1 MNGQYGEYF
10 PSIGSITSSNGN
22 GNTAISNS
30 NANGASA
37 DLTPSRSQRSGST
50 TALNAK
56 DRLASTSLTDVHPAS
71 TGLSA
76 LMEETEKLNL
86 GGNLSELGG
95 GDLGRV
101 TSGGSGSTVGELRG
115 NGKANENG
123 TGANVSSNGTTR
135 FGGNGNRASID
146 GLRPN
151 LGVWGLAAAE
161 RRASFGDI
169 VAGRNKE

>member
-22 GNTAISNS
+22 GNTAIFNN
-30 NANGASA
+30 NANGASP
-37 DLTPSRSQRSGST
+37 DITPSRSQRSGST

-56 DRLASTSLTDVHPAS
+56 DRLASTSLTDVHPTS
-71 TGLSA
+71 TTGLGA

-86 GGNLSELGG
+86 GGNLPESG

-123 TGANVSSNGTTR
+123 MGANVSSNGTTPY
-135 FGGNGNRASID
+135 GGNGNRASID

-151 LGVWGLAAAE
+151 LGVWGSAAAE